1 MANNTMKEIAEV
13 LLDAQSVLIFPH
25 INMDGDAVG
34 SSVALCRQLRKLGKD
49 CWILAEDAMPGNLVF
64 IGQGYFT
71 EDHDLI
77 KNADVSVCVDC
88 GAFSRFPA
96 RKEKFLEGKKTV
108 CIDHHQT
115 TEEFCDYNYVDPMAA
130 ATGELIWTLL
140 KEMGAEADAEIG
152 QAIFAAIA
160 TDTGNFQYSNT
171 TKNCH
176 LIMAELY
183 DWCVDT
189 NKASVEIYEN
199 ERLEKLQITVKAL
212 NTLEIL
218 GDNISKAAVAHITL
232 ADMDACGAEPAETDG
247 VIDKLRS
254 IRGVEYAAFLKEKEP
269 GVIRV
274 SMRAKR
280 RGNVAEIASKYDGG
294 GHIKAAGCT
303 LYMSMEEALAVIKK
317 ELEAAAA
324 AL

>member
-1 MANNTMKEIAEV
+1 MANNTMKEIAHV

-25 INMDGDAVG
+25 INMDGDAIG
-34 SSVALCRQLRKLGKD
+34 SSVALCKELRKRGKK
-49 CWILAEDAMPGNLVF
+49 CWVLAEDPMPNNLVF
-64 IGQGYFT
+64 IGKGYMT
-71 EDHDLI
+71 AEHDMI
-77 KNADVSVCVDC
+77 KNADVSICVDC
-88 GAFSRFPA
+88 GDVSRFPA
-96 RKEKFLEGKKTV
+96 RKEKFFEGRTTV

-115 TEEFCDYNYVDPMAA
+115 TSEFCDYNYVDPAAA
-130 ATGELIWTLL
+130 ATGELIWALL
-140 KEMGAEADAEIG
+140 KEMGAEPDAEIG

-183 DWCVDT
+183 DWGVDT
-189 NKASVEIYEN
+189 NKASVELYEN

-218 GDNISKAAVAHITL
+218 GIDFNKAAFAHITL
-232 ADMDACGAEPAETDG
+232 ADMEDCGAEPAETDG

-280 RGNVAEIASKYDGG
+280 RGNVAEIASKYQGG

-303 LYMSMEEALAVIKK
+303 LYMSMEEALAVMKK
-317 ELEAAAA
+317 ELEEAISK
-324 AL
+324 L

>member
-1 MANNTMKEIAEV
+1 MANNTMKEIARV

-34 SSVALCRQLRKLGKD
+34 SSAALCRELRKRGKD
-49 CWILAEDAMPGNLVF
+49 CWVLCEDAMPGNLVF
-64 IGQGYFT
+64 IGQGYMT
-71 EDHDLI
+71 ADHDLI
-77 KNADVSVCVDC
+77 KNADVSICVDC
-88 GAFSRFPA
+88 GDVSRFPA
-96 RKEKFLEGKKTV
+96 RKEKFLQGKTTV

-115 TEEFCDYNYVDPMAA
+115 TSEFCDYNYVDPAAA
-130 ATGELIWTLL
+130 ATGELIWALL
-140 KEMGAEADAEIG
+140 KEMGAEPDAEIG

-183 DWCVDT
+183 DWGVDT

-218 GDNISKAAVAHITL
+218 GSDFDKAAFARITL
-232 ADMDACGAEPAETDG
+232 ADMEACGAEPAETDG

-280 RGNVAEIASKYDGG
+280 RGNVAEIASKYQGG

-303 LYMSMEEALAVIKK
+303 LYMSMEEALAVMKK
-317 ELEAAAA
+317 ELEEAISK
-324 AL
+324 L

>member
-1 MANNTMKEIAEV
+1 TA
-13 LLDAQSVLIFPH
+13 
-25 INMDGDAVG
+25 
-34 SSVALCRQLRKLGKD
+34 
-49 CWILAEDAMPGNLVF
+49 
-64 IGQGYFT
+64 
-71 EDHDLI
+71 DHDLI
-77 KNADVSVCVDC
+77 KNADVSICVDC
-88 GAFSRFPA
+88 GDVSRFPA
-96 RKEKFLEGKKTV
+96 RKEKFLQGKTTV

-115 TEEFCDYNYVDPMAA
+115 TSEFCDYNYVDPAAA
-130 ATGELIWTLL
+130 ATGELIWALL
-140 KEMGAEADAEIG
+140 KEMGAEPDAEIG

-176 LIMAELY
+176 LIMADLY
-183 DWCVDT
+183 DWGVDT

-218 GDNISKAAVAHITL
+218 GSDFNKAAFAHITL
-232 ADMDACGAEPAETDG
+232 ADMEDCGAEPAETDG

-280 RGNVAEIASKYDGG
+280 RGNVAEIASKYQGG

-303 LYMSMEEALAVIKK
+303 LYMSMEEALAVMKK
-317 ELEAAAA
+317 ELEEAISK
-324 AL
+324 L